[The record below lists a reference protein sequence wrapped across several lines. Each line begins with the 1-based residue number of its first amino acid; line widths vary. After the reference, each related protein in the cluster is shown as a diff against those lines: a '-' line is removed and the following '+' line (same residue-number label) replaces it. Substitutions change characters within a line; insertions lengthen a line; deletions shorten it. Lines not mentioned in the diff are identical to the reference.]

1 METRF
6 YWVETADRTEQIEQA
21 SGDQGAL
28 RYVGVPRRR
37 APVQSGGGKVIDFS
51 DYWEARQE
59 KEKEAESGRPSFAV
73 IVDLCVSAAIVAVL
87 VLVLIRFFML

>member
-28 RYVGVPRRR
+28 HYVGVPRRR

-51 DYWEARQE
+51 DYWEARQ
-59 KEKEAESGRPSFAV
+59 EKEAESGRPSFAV